1 MHDAKTGAMTEMQ
14 VQSPPQTQPQKN
26 QLIDQLTT
34 PEGIPSECSRR
45 AKTQIDL
52 LLLAIEALDLGGA
65 EAMLASAKELDLDEV
80 IRGRVNLWLLRSS
93 NPLRRFSQRQPMSQD
108 EGKALVLI
116 TCFLARRLTVLIR
129 QLLLGYQQLNDQG
142 LSYEHHFR
150 LSDYLA
156 RFRSH
161 FRARMNAKRSGVI
174 AYSTDERLNE
184 LAIELL
190 TKLLF
195 CTGTDGADRLWV
207 SLFDGDVS

>member
-1 MHDAKTGAMTEMQ
+1 MQ
-14 VQSPPQTQPQKN
+14 VQSPPTAETESPR
-26 QLIDQLTT
+26 LIDQLNM
-34 PEGIPSECSRR
+34 PDGIPSECSRR

-52 LLLAIEALDLGGA
+52 LLLTIEALDLGGA
-65 EAMLASAKELDLDEV
+65 EAMLASAKELGLEDV

-93 NPLRRFSQRQPMSQD
+93 NPLRRFSQRQPMSIE

-129 QLLLGYQQLNDQG
+129 QLLLGYQQLSDQG
-142 LSYEHHFR
+142 LSFDHHFR

-174 AYSTDERLNE
+174 AYETDEKLNE
-184 LAIELL
+184 LAIDLL

-195 CTGTDGADRLWV
+195 CTGTDGAQRLWT
-207 SLFDGDVS
+207 SLFDGEVS

>member
-1 MHDAKTGAMTEMQ
+1 MQ
-14 VQSPPQTQPQKN
+14 VQSPPNTQPSDPQR
-26 QLIDQLTT
+26 IDQLSV
-34 PEGIPSECSRR
+34 PEGLPSECSRR

-65 EAMLASAKELDLDEV
+65 EAMLASARELGLDEV
-80 IRGRVNLWLLRSS
+80 VRGRVNLWLLRSS
-93 NPLRRFSQRQPMSQD
+93 NPLRRFSQRQPMSLE

-116 TCFLARRLTVLIR
+116 TCFLAKRLTVLIR
-129 QLLLGYQQLNDQG
+129 QLLLGYQQLSDQE
-142 LSYEHHFR
+142 LSFDHHFR

-174 AYSTDERLNE
+174 AYSTDEKLNE

-195 CTGTDGADRLWV
+195 CTGTDGADRLWI
-207 SLFDGDVS
+207 SLFDGEVA

>member
-1 MHDAKTGAMTEMQ
+1 MQ
-14 VQSPPQTQPQKN
+14 VQSPPTVPPPSTPMLIN
-26 QLIDQLTT
+26 QLGNPD
-34 PEGIPSECSRR
+34 GIPGECSRR

-65 EAMLASAKELDLDEV
+65 EAMLAAAKELGLEEV
-80 IRGRVNLWLLRSS
+80 IRGRVNLWRLRSS
-93 NPLRRFSQRQPMSQD
+93 NPLRRFSQRQPMALE

-129 QLLLGYQQLNDQG
+129 QLLLGYQQLSDQD
-142 LSYEHHFR
+142 LTFEHHFR

-161 FRARMNAKRSGVI
+161 FRARMNDKRTSVI
-174 AYSTDERLNE
+174 AYSTDEKLNA
-184 LAIELL
+184 LALDLL

-207 SLFDGDVS
+207 SLFDGEVS

>member
-1 MHDAKTGAMTEMQ
+1 MQ
-14 VQSPPQTQPQKN
+14 VQSLSTTQPPN
-26 QLIDQLTT
+26 PQLIDQLST
-34 PEGIPSECSRR
+34 PDGIPNECSRR

-65 EAMLASAKELDLDEV
+65 EAMLASAKELGLEEV
-80 IRGRVNLWLLRSS
+80 VRGRVNLWLLRSS
-93 NPLRRFSQRQPMSQD
+93 NPLRRFSQRQPMSLD

-129 QLLLGYQQLNDQG
+129 QLLLGYQQLSDQG
-142 LSYEHHFR
+142 LSFDHHFR

-174 AYSTDERLNE
+174 AYSTDEKLNE

-195 CTGTDGADRLWV
+195 CTGTDGAERLWV
-207 SLFDGDVS
+207 SLFDGEVS

>member
-1 MHDAKTGAMTEMQ
+1 MQ
-14 VQSPPQTQPQKN
+14 VQSPSVAQTDV
-26 QLIDQLTT
+26 QLIDQLST
-34 PEGIPSECSRR
+34 PEGIPNECSRR

-65 EAMLASAKELDLDEV
+65 EAMLASAKELGLEEV

-93 NPLRRFSQRQPMSQD
+93 NPLRRFSQRQPMSLE

-129 QLLLGYQQLNDQG
+129 QLLLGYQQLSDQG
-142 LSYEHHFR
+142 LSFDHHFR

-174 AYSTDERLNE
+174 AYSSDEKLNE

-195 CTGTDGADRLWV
+195 CTGTNGADRLWV
-207 SLFDGDVS
+207 SLFDGEVS

>member
-1 MHDAKTGAMTEMQ
+1 MHSKTTGAMTKMQ
-14 VQSPPQTQPQKN
+14 VQSPPQPQEH

-34 PEGIPSECSRR
+34 PEGLPSECSRR

-93 NPLRRFSQRQPMSQD
+93 NPLRRFSQRQPMSID

-129 QLLLGYQQLNDQG
+129 QLLLGYQQLNEQD
-142 LSYEHHFR
+142 LSYDHHFR

-184 LAIELL
+184 LAVELL

-207 SLFDGDVS
+207 SLFDGEVS

>member
-1 MHDAKTGAMTEMQ
+1 MQ
-14 VQSPPQTQPQKN
+14 VQSPPNTEPPSLN
-26 QLIDQLTT
+26 LIDQLSI
-34 PEGIPSECSRR
+34 PEGLPSECSRR

-65 EAMLASAKELDLDEV
+65 EAMLASAKELGLDEV
-80 IRGRVNLWLLRSS
+80 VRGRVNLWLLRSS
-93 NPLRRFSQRQPMSQD
+93 NPLRRFSQRQPMSLE

-129 QLLLGYQQLNDQG
+129 QLLLGYQQLSDQG
-142 LSYEHHFR
+142 LSFDHHFR

-161 FRARMNAKRSGVI
+161 FRARMNANRSGVI
-174 AYSTDERLNE
+174 AYSTDEKLNE

-195 CTGTDGADRLWV
+195 CTGTEGAERLWI
-207 SLFDGDVS
+207 SLFDGEVA

>member
-1 MHDAKTGAMTEMQ
+1 MQ
-14 VQSPPQTQPQKN
+14 VQSPPTAEPSTPQV
-26 QLIDQLTT
+26 IDQLIT
-34 PEGIPSECSRR
+34 PEGVPNECSRR

-65 EAMLASAKELDLDEV
+65 EAMLASSKELGLDEV

-93 NPLRRFSQRQPMSQD
+93 NPLRRFSQRQPMSLE

-129 QLLLGYQQLNDQG
+129 QLLLGYQQLNDQD
-142 LSYEHHFR
+142 LSFEHHFR

-161 FRARMNAKRSGVI
+161 FRARMNAKRSSVI
-174 AYSTDERLNE
+174 AYSTDEKLNE
-184 LAIELL
+184 LAIDLL

-195 CTGTDGADRLWV
+195 CTGTDGAERLWV
-207 SLFDGDVS
+207 SLFDGEVS

>member
-1 MHDAKTGAMTEMQ
+1 MNSRQRMQ
-14 VQSPPQTQPQKN
+14 VQSPPNTQPSGP
-26 QLIDQLTT
+26 QLIDQLSV
-34 PEGIPSECSRR
+34 PVGLPSECSRR

-65 EAMLASAKELDLDEV
+65 EAMLASAKELGLDEV
-80 IRGRVNLWLLRSS
+80 VRGRVNLWLLRSS
-93 NPLRRFSQRQPMSQD
+93 NPLRRFSQRQPMSLE

-116 TCFLARRLTVLIR
+116 TCFLAKRLTVLIR
-129 QLLLGYQQLNDQG
+129 QLLLGYQQLNDQN
-142 LSYEHHFR
+142 LSFDHHFR

-174 AYSTDERLNE
+174 AYSTDEKLNE

-195 CTGTDGADRLWV
+195 CTGTGGAQRLWI
-207 SLFDGDVS
+207 SLFDGEVA

>member
-1 MHDAKTGAMTEMQ
+1 MQ
-14 VQSPPQTQPQKN
+14 VQSPTTNQSSDA
-26 QLIDQLTT
+26 QLIHQLVT
-34 PEGIPSECSRR
+34 PQGIPAECSRR
-45 AKTQIDL
+45 AKTQIDF

-65 EAMLASAKELDLDEV
+65 EAMLASAKELGLEDV

-116 TCFLARRLTVLIR
+116 TCFLAKRLTVLIR
-129 QLLLGYQQLNDQG
+129 QLLLGYQQLSDQG
-142 LSYEHHFR
+142 LSFDHHFR
-150 LSDYLA
+150 LSDYLS

-174 AYSTDERLNE
+174 AYNTDEKLNE

-195 CTGTDGADRLWV
+195 CTGTDGANRLWV
-207 SLFDGDVS
+207 SLFDGELS

>member
-1 MHDAKTGAMTEMQ
+1 MQ
-14 VQSPPQTQPQKN
+14 VQSLPTTQPEN
-26 QLIDQLTT
+26 IQLIDQLST
-34 PEGIPSECSRR
+34 PKGIPSECSRR

-52 LLLAIEALDLGGA
+52 MLLAIEALDLGGA
-65 EAMLASAKELDLDEV
+65 EAMLASAKELGLEEV

-116 TCFLARRLTVLIR
+116 TCFLAKRLTVLIR
-129 QLLLGYQQLNDQG
+129 QLLLGYQQLSDQG
-142 LSYEHHFR
+142 LSFDHHFR

-161 FRARMNAKRSGVI
+161 FRARMNDKRSGVI
-174 AYSTDERLNE
+174 AYSTDEKLNE

-195 CTGTDGADRLWV
+195 CTGTEGADRLWI
-207 SLFDGDVS
+207 SLFDGEVS

>member
-1 MHDAKTGAMTEMQ
+1 MQ
-14 VQSPPQTQPQKN
+14 VQSPPSTQPSQL
-26 QLIDQLTT
+26 QLIDQLST
-34 PEGIPSECSRR
+34 PEGLPAECSRR
-45 AKTQIDL
+45 AKTQLDL
-52 LLLAIEALDLGGA
+52 MLLAIEALDLGGA
-65 EAMLASAKELDLDEV
+65 EAMLASARELGLEEV

-116 TCFLARRLTVLIR
+116 TCFLAKRLTVLIR
-129 QLLLGYQQLNDQG
+129 QLLLGYQQLNDQD
-142 LSYEHHFR
+142 LSFDHHFR

-174 AYSTDERLNE
+174 AYSTDEKLNE

-207 SLFDGDVS
+207 SLFDGEVS

>member
-1 MHDAKTGAMTEMQ
+1 MQ
-14 VQSPPQTQPQKN
+14 VQSLPTADPQTPQLLE
-26 QLIDQLTT
+26 QLSNPD
-34 PEGIPSECSRR
+34 GIPKECSRR

-65 EAMLASAKELDLDEV
+65 EAMLASAKELGLEDV
-80 IRGRVNLWLLRSS
+80 VRGRVNLWLLRSS
-93 NPLRRFSQRQPMSQD
+93 NPLRRFSQRQPMSQE

-129 QLLLGYQQLNDQG
+129 QLLLGYQQLSDQG
-142 LSYEHHFR
+142 LSLDHHFR

-174 AYSTDERLNE
+174 AYSTDEKLNE

-195 CTGTDGADRLWV
+195 CTGTEGADRLWI
-207 SLFDGDVS
+207 SLFDGEVS

>member
-1 MHDAKTGAMTEMQ
+1 MQ
-14 VQSPPQTQPQKN
+14 VQSPAPATEQSPR
-26 QLIDQLTT
+26 LIDQLSL
-34 PEGIPSECSRR
+34 PAGLPNECSRR

-65 EAMLASAKELDLDEV
+65 EAMLASARELGLEDV
-80 IRGRVNLWLLRSS
+80 VRGRVNLWLLRSS
-93 NPLRRFSQRQPMSQD
+93 NPLRRFSQRQPMSLA

-116 TCFLARRLTVLIR
+116 TCFLSKRLTVLIR

-142 LSYEHHFR
+142 LSFEHHFR

-161 FRARMNAKRSGVI
+161 FRARMNANRAGVI
-174 AYSTDERLNE
+174 VYSADEKLNE

-195 CTGTDGADRLWV
+195 CTGTDGANRLWI
-207 SLFDGDVS
+207 SLFDGEVS

>member
-1 MHDAKTGAMTEMQ
+1 MQ
-14 VQSPPQTQPQKN
+14 LQSLPPVQAN
-26 QLIDQLTT
+26 IQLIDQLPT
-34 PEGIPSECSRR
+34 PAGVPSECPRR

-65 EAMLASAKELDLDEV
+65 EAMLASAKELGLEDV

-93 NPLRRFSQRQPMSQD
+93 NPLRRFSQRQPMSQA

-129 QLLLGYQQLNDQG
+129 QLLLGYQQLSDQG
-142 LSYEHHFR
+142 MSYDHHFR
-150 LSDYLA
+150 LSDYLS

-161 FRARMNAKRSGVI
+161 FRARMNAKRAGVI
-174 AYSTDERLNE
+174 AYGTDEKLDE
-184 LAIELL
+184 LALELL

-195 CTGTDGADRLWV
+195 CTGTKGADRLWI
-207 SLFDGDVS
+207 SLFDGEVS

>member
-1 MHDAKTGAMTEMQ
+1 MQ
-14 VQSPPQTQPQKN
+14 VQSPPTTETPTPK
-26 QLIDQLTT
+26 LIDQLSV
-34 PEGIPSECSRR
+34 PEGLPSECSRR

-65 EAMLASAKELDLDEV
+65 EAMLASAKELGLDEV
-80 IRGRVNLWLLRSS
+80 VRGRVNLWLLRSS
-93 NPLRRFSQRQPMSQD
+93 NPLRRFSQRQPMSLE

-116 TCFLARRLTVLIR
+116 TCFLAKRLTVLIR
-129 QLLLGYQQLNDQG
+129 QLLLGYQQLSDQS
-142 LSYEHHFR
+142 LSYDHHFR

-174 AYSTDERLNE
+174 AYSTDEKLNE

-195 CTGTDGADRLWV
+195 CTGTDGAERLWI
-207 SLFDGDVS
+207 SLFDGEVS

>member
-1 MHDAKTGAMTEMQ
+1 MQ
-14 VQSPPQTQPQKN
+14 VQSPSTTRAN
-26 QLIDQLTT
+26 IQLFDQLST
-34 PEGIPSECSRR
+34 PEGIPNECSRR

-65 EAMLASAKELDLDEV
+65 EAMLASAKELGLEEV

-129 QLLLGYQQLNDQG
+129 QLLLGYQQLSDQG
-142 LSYEHHFR
+142 LSFVHHFR

-174 AYSTDERLNE
+174 AYSTDEKLNE

-195 CTGTDGADRLWV
+195 CTGTNGADRLWI
-207 SLFDGDVS
+207 SLFDGEVS

>member
-1 MHDAKTGAMTEMQ
+1 MLI
-14 VQSPPQTQPQKN
+14 N
-26 QLIDQLTT
+26 QLGNPD
-34 PEGIPSECSRR
+34 GIPGECSRR

-65 EAMLASAKELDLDEV
+65 EAMLAAAKELGLEEV
-80 IRGRVNLWLLRSS
+80 IRGRVNLWRLRSS
-93 NPLRRFSQRQPMSQD
+93 NPLRRFSQRQPMALE

-129 QLLLGYQQLNDQG
+129 QLLLGYQQLSDQD
-142 LSYEHHFR
+142 LTFEHHFR

-161 FRARMNAKRSGVI
+161 FRARMNDKRTSVI
-174 AYSTDERLNE
+174 AYSTDEKLNA
-184 LAIELL
+184 LALDLL

-207 SLFDGDVS
+207 SLFDGEVS

>member
-1 MHDAKTGAMTEMQ
+1 MQ
-14 VQSPPQTQPQKN
+14 VQSPPTAQSPHPQAT
-26 QLIDQLTT
+26 DQLSD
-34 PEGIPSECSRR
+34 PNGISNECSRR

-65 EAMLASAKELDLDEV
+65 EAMLAAAKELGLESV
-80 IRGRVNLWLLRSS
+80 IRGRVNLWRLRSS
-93 NPLRRFSQRQPMSQD
+93 NPLRRFSQRQPMTLQ

-129 QLLLGYQQLNDQG
+129 QLLLGYQQLSDQA
-142 LSYEHHFR
+142 LSFEHHFR
-150 LSDYLA
+150 LADYLA

-161 FRARMNAKRSGVI
+161 FRARMNDKRTGVI
-174 AYSTDERLNE
+174 AYSTDEKLNA

-207 SLFDGDVS
+207 SLFDGEVS

>member
-1 MHDAKTGAMTEMQ
+1 MQ
-14 VQSPPQTQPQKN
+14 VQSPPTPETPTPK
-26 QLIDQLTT
+26 LIDQLSV
-34 PEGIPSECSRR
+34 PEGLPSECSRR

-65 EAMLASAKELDLDEV
+65 EAMLASAKELGLDEV
-80 IRGRVNLWLLRSS
+80 VRGRVNLWLLRSS
-93 NPLRRFSQRQPMSQD
+93 NPLRRFSQRQPMSLE

-116 TCFLARRLTVLIR
+116 TCLLAKRLTVLIR
-129 QLLLGYQQLNDQG
+129 QLLLGYQQLSDQS
-142 LSYEHHFR
+142 LSYDHHFR

-174 AYSTDERLNE
+174 AYSTDEKLNE

-195 CTGTDGADRLWV
+195 CTGTDGAERLWI
-207 SLFDGDVS
+207 SLFDGEVS

>member
-1 MHDAKTGAMTEMQ
+1 MQ
-14 VQSPPQTQPQKN
+14 LQSLPPVQAN
-26 QLIDQLTT
+26 IQLIDQLPT
-34 PEGIPSECSRR
+34 PAGVPSECPRR

-65 EAMLASAKELDLDEV
+65 EAMLASAKELGLEDV

-93 NPLRRFSQRQPMSQD
+93 NPLRRFSQRQPMSQA

-129 QLLLGYQQLNDQG
+129 QLLLGYQQLSDQSM
-142 LSYEHHFR
+142 SYDHHFR
-150 LSDYLA
+150 LSDYLS

-161 FRARMNAKRSGVI
+161 FRARMNAKRAGVI
-174 AYSTDERLNE
+174 AYGTDEKLDE
-184 LAIELL
+184 LALELL

-195 CTGTDGADRLWV
+195 CTGTKGADRLWI
-207 SLFDGDVS
+207 SLFDGEVS

>member
-1 MHDAKTGAMTEMQ
+1 MQ
-14 VQSPPQTQPQKN
+14 VQSPPNTEPPN
-26 QLIDQLTT
+26 LNLIDQLSI
-34 PEGIPSECSRR
+34 PDGLPSECSRR

-65 EAMLASAKELDLDEV
+65 EAMLASAKELGLDEV
-80 IRGRVNLWLLRSS
+80 VRGRVNLWLLRSS
-93 NPLRRFSQRQPMSQD
+93 NPLRRFSQRQPMSLE

-129 QLLLGYQQLNDQG
+129 QLLLGYQQLSDQG
-142 LSYEHHFR
+142 LSFDHHFR

-174 AYSTDERLNE
+174 AYSTDEKLNE

-195 CTGTDGADRLWV
+195 CTGTEGAERLWI
-207 SLFDGDVS
+207 SLFDGEVA

>member
-1 MHDAKTGAMTEMQ
+1 MQ
-14 VQSPPQTQPQKN
+14 VQSLPPTQTTDN
-26 QLIDQLTT
+26 IQLIDQLST
-34 PEGIPSECSRR
+34 PEGIPNECSRR

-52 LLLAIEALDLGGA
+52 MLLAIEALDLGGA
-65 EAMLASAKELDLDEV
+65 EAMLASAKELGLEDV

-93 NPLRRFSQRQPMSQD
+93 NPLRRFSQRQPMSRD

-116 TCFLARRLTVLIR
+116 TCFLAKRLTVLIR
-129 QLLLGYQQLNDQG
+129 QLLLGYQQLNDQN
-142 LSYEHHFR
+142 LSFDHHFR

-161 FRARMNAKRSGVI
+161 FRARMNDKRSGVI
-174 AYSTDERLNE
+174 AYSTDEKLNE

-207 SLFDGDVS
+207 SLFDGEVS

>member
-1 MHDAKTGAMTEMQ
+1 MQ
-14 VQSPPQTQPQKN
+14 VQSPPTAQPSDPQPIER
-26 QLIDQLTT
+26 LIT
-34 PEGIPSECSRR
+34 PAGVANECSRR

-65 EAMLASAKELDLDEV
+65 EAMLTSAKELGLDEV
-80 IRGRVNLWLLRSS
+80 IRGRVNLWLLRSR
-93 NPLRRFSQRQPMSQD
+93 NPLRRFSQRQPMALA

-129 QLLLGYQQLNDQG
+129 QLLLGYQQLSDQS

-150 LSDYLA
+150 LSEYLS

-161 FRARMNAKRSGVI
+161 FRARMNTKRAGVM
-174 AYSTDERLNE
+174 AYSTDEKLDE
-184 LAIELL
+184 LAIEML

-195 CTGTDGADRLWV
+195 CTGTDGANRLWV
-207 SLFDGDVS
+207 SLFDGEVS

>member
-1 MHDAKTGAMTEMQ
+1 MQ
-14 VQSPPQTQPQKN
+14 VQSPPNTQPSGP
-26 QLIDQLTT
+26 QLIDQLSV
-34 PEGIPSECSRR
+34 PDGLPSECSRR

-65 EAMLASAKELDLDEV
+65 EAMLASAKELGLDEV
-80 IRGRVNLWLLRSS
+80 VRGRVNLWLLRSS
-93 NPLRRFSQRQPMSQD
+93 NPLRRFSQRQPMSLE

-116 TCFLARRLTVLIR
+116 TCFLAKRLTVLIR
-129 QLLLGYQQLNDQG
+129 QLLLGYQQLSDQG
-142 LSYEHHFR
+142 LSFDHHFR

-174 AYSTDERLNE
+174 AYSTDEKLNE

-195 CTGTDGADRLWV
+195 CTGTDGAERLWI
-207 SLFDGDVS
+207 SLFDGEVA

>member
-1 MHDAKTGAMTEMQ
+1 MQ
-14 VQSPPQTQPQKN
+14 VQSHPTAEPSSPEV
-26 QLIDQLTT
+26 IDQLIS
-34 PEGIPSECSRR
+34 PEGVPNECSRR

-65 EAMLASAKELDLDEV
+65 EAMLASSKELDLDDIV
-80 IRGRVNLWLLRSS
+80 KGRVNLWLLRSS
-93 NPLRRFSQRQPMSQD
+93 NPLRRFSQRQPMSLA

-129 QLLLGYQQLNDQG
+129 QLLLGYQQLNDQE
-142 LSYEHHFR
+142 LSFEHHFR

-161 FRARMNAKRSGVI
+161 FRARMNAKRSSVI
-174 AYSTDERLNE
+174 AYSTDEKLNE
-184 LAIELL
+184 LAIDLL

-195 CTGTDGADRLWV
+195 CTGTDGAERLWI
-207 SLFDGDVS
+207 SLFDGEVS

>member
-1 MHDAKTGAMTEMQ
+1 E
-14 VQSPPQTQPQKN
+14 
-26 QLIDQLTT
+26 
-34 PEGIPSECSRR
+34 
-45 AKTQIDL
+45 
-52 LLLAIEALDLGGA
+52 
-65 EAMLASAKELDLDEV
+65 
-80 IRGRVNLWLLRSS
+80 
-93 NPLRRFSQRQPMSQD
+93 

-129 QLLLGYQQLNDQG
+129 QLLLGYQQLSDQG
-142 LSYEHHFR
+142 LSFDHHFR

-174 AYSTDERLNE
+174 AYSTDEKLNE

-195 CTGTDGADRLWV
+195 CTGTDGADRLWI
-207 SLFDGDVS
+207 SLFDGEVS

>member
-1 MHDAKTGAMTEMQ
+1 MQ
-14 VQSPPQTQPQKN
+14 VQSPPNTEPPN
-26 QLIDQLTT
+26 LNLIDQLSI
-34 PEGIPSECSRR
+34 PDGLPSECSRR

-65 EAMLASAKELDLDEV
+65 EAMLASAKELGLEDV
-80 IRGRVNLWLLRSS
+80 VRGRVKIWLLRSS
-93 NPLRRFSQRQPMSQD
+93 NPLRRFSQRQPMSLE

-129 QLLLGYQQLNDQG
+129 QLLLGYQQLSDQG
-142 LSYEHHFR
+142 LSFDHHFR

-174 AYSTDERLNE
+174 AYSTDEKLNE

-195 CTGTDGADRLWV
+195 CTGTEGAERLWI
-207 SLFDGDVS
+207 SLFDGEVA

>member
-1 MHDAKTGAMTEMQ
+1 MQ
-14 VQSPPQTQPQKN
+14 VQSPPTNPPSAPK
-26 QLIDQLTT
+26 LIDQLTI
-34 PEGIPSECSRR
+34 PEGLPSECSRR

-65 EAMLASAKELDLDEV
+65 EAMLASAKELGLEEV

-93 NPLRRFSQRQPMSQD
+93 NPLRRFSQRQPMSLE

-116 TCFLARRLTVLIR
+116 VCFLARRLTVLIR
-129 QLLLGYQQLNDQG
+129 QLLLGYQQLSDQG
-142 LSYEHHFR
+142 LSFDHHFR

-174 AYSTDERLNE
+174 AYSTDEKLNE

-195 CTGTDGADRLWV
+195 CTGTDGADRLWI
-207 SLFDGDVS
+207 SLFDGEVS

>member
-1 MHDAKTGAMTEMQ
+1 MQ
-14 VQSPPQTQPQKN
+14 VQSPPTAQPSN
-26 QLIDQLTT
+26 PQLIEQLIT
-34 PEGIPSECSRR
+34 PIGVANECSRR

-65 EAMLASAKELDLDEV
+65 EAMLTSAKEMGLNEV

-93 NPLRRFSQRQPMSQD
+93 NPLRRFSQRQPMALQ

-150 LSDYLA
+150 LSEYLS

-161 FRARMNAKRSGVI
+161 FRARMNAKRSGVM
-174 AYSTDERLNE
+174 AYSTDEKLNE
-184 LAIELL
+184 LALEML

-195 CTGTDGADRLWV
+195 CTGTDGANRLWV
-207 SLFDGDVS
+207 SLFDGEVS

>member
-1 MHDAKTGAMTEMQ
+1 MQ
-14 VQSPPQTQPQKN
+14 VQSPSVAQTDI
-26 QLIDQLTT
+26 QLIDQLST
-34 PEGIPSECSRR
+34 PEGIPNECSRR

-65 EAMLASAKELDLDEV
+65 EAMLASAKELGLEEV

-93 NPLRRFSQRQPMSQD
+93 NPLRRFSQRQPMSLE

-129 QLLLGYQQLNDQG
+129 QLLLGYQQLSDQG
-142 LSYEHHFR
+142 LSFDHHFR

-174 AYSTDERLNE
+174 AYSTDEKLNE

-195 CTGTDGADRLWV
+195 CTGTNGADRLWV
-207 SLFDGDVS
+207 SLFDGEVS